1 MASLGAKAKALVL
14 LCFVAWA
21 LVTPSSARAVELR
34 VRGTSQLDVFAV
46 GRVSD
51 VLVRGALT
59 DEVGASLGRASL
71 RLEAKDGASALA
83 LDGLTSCPG
92 EDTLIRSD
100 GRTAANITTDE
111 RGVFCVLW
119 PGRTTAGSFTA
130 KYNGNKF
137 FEGIEGSAAVVP
149 EGEQRAVT
157 TLKFDT
163 PPSTLDL
170 DKESHLI
177 GATLRIARADAA
189 RMLLPA
195 NRHEGLTVNLV
206 DERGQ
211 IVATTTTRGDGKA
224 RFELKSSALGD
235 PGDGELRAEFPGDKQ
250 LAASKAESQVT
261 RSIKVSLELPS
272 SAAGDP
278 DAGISID
285 VGVTSGRG
293 AATSGLVEASIDGKP
308 VGAAPVK
315 DGKAALV
322 ITFAGGEER
331 KLPLTVR
338 YSPSAPYWQPGA
350 PATMEVV
357 AKGPHPIRQIGF
369 AVLGAALVAWIV
381 LKWRRAP
388 KVENRESAMP
398 PPPSG
403 RPEILVLE
411 RPSGL
416 RGWKGQ
422 VADAHDGYPIA
433 RAELTVFTVGFDKR
447 NVIARA
453 TTEADGTF
461 SLDVPDAPKDARL
474 LVEGELHATY
484 EQPLPGPSILRVA
497 LVTRRRA
504 ILDRLVKWA
513 RLRGTPFDSNRE
525 PTPGHVRR
533 VASRTGAERVESWA
547 TNIEAAAFGPS
558 AVTREVEER
567 IIGEEPTGAPEMRPH
582 GDASNS
588 PH

>member
-1 MASLGAKAKALVL
+1 MVMMGKALIL
-14 LCFVAWA
+14 LLFVALLPPRLA
-21 LVTPSSARAVELR
+21 HAVELR
-34 VRGTSQLDVFAV
+34 VRGTSQLEVIAA
-46 GRVSD
+46 GRAAD

-71 RLEAKDGASALA
+71 RLEAKDGGSSLA
-83 LDGLTSCPG
+83 LEGLTSCPG

-100 GRTAANITTDE
+100 GRNAANITTDE

-119 PGRTTAGSFTA
+119 PGRTTAASFTV

-137 FEGIEGSAAVVP
+137 FEGFEASATVIP
-149 EGEQRAVT
+149 EGEQRAAT
-157 TLKFDT
+157 SLKFDS
-163 PPSTLDL
+163 PPSSIEL

-189 RMLLPA
+189 RMRLPST
-195 NRHEGLTVNLV
+195 RHEGLTVNLV

-224 RFELKSSALGD
+224 RFEVKSSALAD
-235 PGDGELRAEFPGDKQ
+235 PGDGELRAEFAGDKQ
-250 LAASKAESQVT
+250 LAPSRAESQVT
-261 RSIKVSLELPS
+261 RSVKVSLELPT
-272 SAAGDP
+272 SAVGDP
-278 DAGISID
+278 DAGIAVEVKVVSA
-285 VGVTSGRG
+285 RG
-293 AATSGLVEASIDGKP
+293 PAASGLVEASIDDKP

-315 DGKAALV
+315 DGKASLMV
-322 ITFAGGEER
+322 TFAGGQER

-350 PATMEVV
+350 PATMELV
-357 AKGPHPIRQIGF
+357 AKGPHPVRQIGL
-369 AVLGAALVAWIV
+369 ALLGAALVAWIV

-388 KVENRESAMP
+388 KVENRDSAMP

-422 VADAHDGYPIA
+422 VADAHDGHPIA
-433 RAELTVFTVGFDKR
+433 RAQLTVFTLGFDKR

-461 SLDVPDAPKDARL
+461 ALEVSEVPKDARL
-474 LVEGELHATY
+474 LVEGDLHATY

-504 ILDRLVKWA
+504 MLDRLVKWA

-547 TNIEAAAFGPS
+547 TRLEAAAFGPG
-558 AVTREVEER
+558 AVTREVEEGINGSEPSGAAEVR
-567 IIGEEPTGAPEMRPH
+567 PVAGEDAPNGPH
-582 GDASNS
+582 
-588 PH
+588 